1 MELHNYDEYII
12 ATALEMI
19 ILFDEKG
26 KILATNKRAEAEL
39 GYQENELLGVSIERV
54 LTGLL
59 HRAEDGTLIDVE
71 CGEDSFEGSI

>member
-59 HRAEDGTLIDVE
+59 HRAEDGTLIDLE
-71 CGEDSFEGSI
+71 